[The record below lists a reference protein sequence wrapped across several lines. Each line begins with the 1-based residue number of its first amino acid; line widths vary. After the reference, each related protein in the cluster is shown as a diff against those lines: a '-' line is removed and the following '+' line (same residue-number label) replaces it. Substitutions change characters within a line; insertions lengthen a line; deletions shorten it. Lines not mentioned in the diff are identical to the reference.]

1 MWHLGEI
8 VIGTQNVSSKKIWTT
23 MSSAEIPP
31 SCSGYFETGS
41 TRLTHRFLSLPSA
54 NRHHIS
60 IKAYHIIKQCAN
72 FRLVISSAPDP
83 FPLVT
88 GNPGV
93 MISGPHG
100 QITCELLA
108 FEKNIVIWLRK
119 IPYYWMPWS
128 SITFFTYNTRSKFLI
143 WSYSIPIVSEML
155 SVPLRNF
162 FNDWIQCISNRSAKL
177 WLSPNCLVLVTI
189 FHSTRVWCILC
200 LSNGNVILTL
210 WGLIYDKL
218 LKLLVRLVT

>member
-1 MWHLGEI
+1 MWHFGEI
-8 VIGTQNVSSKKIWTT
+8 VIGTQNISSQKIRVT

-31 SCSGYFETGS
+31 SRSGYFETGS
-41 TRLTHRFLSLPSA
+41 IRLTHRFLSLPSA
-54 NRHHIS
+54 NQHHIS
-60 IKAYHIIKQCAN
+60 LKAYHIIQQCAN
-72 FRLVISSAPDP
+72 FRLVISSTSDP
-83 FPLVT
+83 FLLVT

-108 FEKNIVIWLRK
+108 FQKNIVIWLRE

-128 SITFFTYNTRSKFLI
+128 SITFFTYNTQSKFLV

-162 FNDWIQCISNRSAKL
+162 MMNEYSVYRIGA
-177 WLSPNCLVLVTI
+177 PNCDYLRI
-189 FHSTRVWCILC
+189 VWYWSQVSAQHAYGVYCVYLMEILYLPC
-200 LSNGNVILTL
+200 E
-210 WGLIYDKL
+210 D
-218 LKLLVRLVT
+218 